1 MKEISVFIRTDDL
14 TQVTE
19 ILRKHNAGGI
29 IFYEINGAGSGKRDA
44 IQEIVEAYTTGRSI
58 ITDYEKRTTDETI
71 VPDWSFIRLQTKLE
85 VFAN

>member
-19 ILRKHNAGGI
+19 IPRKHNAGGI
-29 IFYEINGAGSGKRDA
+29 SFYEINGAGRGKRDA

-58 ITDYEKRTTDETI
+58 ITDEKRTKDETI
-71 VPDWSFIRLQTKLE
+71 VPDWRFIRRRTKLE

>member
-19 ILRKHNAGGI
+19 ILRK
-29 IFYEINGAGSGKRDA
+29 R
-44 IQEIVEAYTTGRSI
+44 EIVEAYTAGRSI
-58 ITDYEKRTTDETI
+58 ITDYEKRTKDETI

>member
-1 MKEISVFIRTDDL
+1 MKEIFVFIRTDDL

-29 IFYEINGAGSGKRDA
+29 SYEINGAGRDKLDA
-44 IQEIVEAYTTGRSI
+44 IREIVEAYTTGRSI
-58 ITDYEKRTTDETI
+58 ITDEKRTKDETI
-71 VPDWSFIRLQTKLE
+71 VPDWRFIRLQTKLE

>member
-1 MKEISVFIRTDDL
+1 MKERSVFIRTDNL

-29 IFYEINGAGSGKRDA
+29 SFYEINGADRGKRDA
-44 IQEIVEAYTTGRSI
+44 IVEAYTTGRSI
-58 ITDYEKRTTDETI
+58 ITDEKRTKDETI
-71 VPDWSFIRLQTKLE
+71 VPDWRFIRRQTKLE

>member
-19 ILRKHNAGGI
+19 ILRKPNAGGI
-29 IFYEINGAGSGKRDA
+29 SFYEINGAGRGKRDA

-58 ITDYEKRTTDETI
+58 ITDYEKRTKDETI
-71 VPDWSFIRLQTKLE
+71 VPDWIFIRLQTKLE

>member
-1 MKEISVFIRTDDL
+1 MKEIFVFIRTDDL

-29 IFYEINGAGSGKRDA
+29 SYEINGAGRDKLDA
-44 IQEIVEAYTTGRSI
+44 IREIVEAYTTGRSI
-58 ITDYEKRTTDETI
+58 ITDYEKRTKDETI
-71 VPDWSFIRLQTKLE
+71 GPDWRFIRLQTKLE

>member
-1 MKEISVFIRTDDL
+1 M
-14 TQVTE
+14 TE

-29 IFYEINGAGSGKRDA
+29 SFYEINGADRGKRDA

-58 ITDYEKRTTDETI
+58 ITDEKRTKDETI
-71 VPDWSFIRLQTKLE
+71 VPDWRFIRRQTKLE